1 MANYLGIIDV
11 KNLESLLNIYY
22 LSMKK
27 LSLLLILGIFA
38 FGFEVSAQ
46 TPSTTAVIDTVAAKS
61 YVGKYKVKE
70 GPFEELIVSIQ
81 DGKLFGEAVGAGS
94 AVLAA
99 TKEMDIFEV
108 VGYDGKIEFVRND
121 QRIIVRAKLSMQ
133 GNIIEAEKQ
142 P

>member
-1 MANYLGIIDV
+1 MFLFSI
-11 KNLESLLNIYY
+11 
-22 LSMKK
+22 
-27 LSLLLILGIFA
+27 SLLLVLGIFA
-38 FGFEVSAQ
+38 CSFEVSAQ
-46 TPSTTAVIDTVAAKS
+46 TIPTTASIDTVAAKS

-81 DGKLFGEAVGAGS
+81 GGKLYGEAVGQGS

-99 TKEMDIFEV
+99 TKEADIFEV

-121 QRIIVRAKLSMQ
+121 QKVIIKAKLTIQ

>member
-1 MANYLGIIDV
+1 
-11 KNLESLLNIYY
+11 
-22 LSMKK
+22 MKK

-38 FGFEVSAQ
+38 FSFEVSAQ
-46 TPSTTAVIDTVAAKS
+46 TTSNTATIDTVAAKT
-61 YVGKYKVKE
+61 YVGKYKIKE

-81 DGKLFGEAVGAGS
+81 GGKLFGEAVGQGS
-94 AVLAA
+94 AVLAS
-99 TKEMDIFEV
+99 TKEADIFEV

-121 QRIIVRAKLSMQ
+121 QKIIVKAKLSLQ

>member
-1 MANYLGIIDV
+1 
-11 KNLESLLNIYY
+11 
-22 LSMKK
+22 MKK

-38 FGFEVSAQ
+38 FSFEISAQ
-46 TPSTTAVIDTVAAKS
+46 TTSNTAAIDTVAAKT
-61 YVGKYKVKE
+61 YVGKYKIKE

-81 DGKLFGEAVGAGS
+81 GGKLFGEAVGQGS
-94 AVLAA
+94 AVLASTNEA
-99 TKEMDIFEV
+99 DVFEV

-121 QRIIVRAKLSMQ
+121 QKVIIKAKLTIQ